1 MLIVTTWKRPA
12 VYAPAPMAAPA
23 AAKTSGGGRFGAF
36 VGLIGGALAIVG
48 SFLAWVKVAPAN
60 DVSYTVT
67 GWNLSNDAKT
77 TLIVGAVA
85 VVLAVLVIG
94 GQLRGLVRLL
104 FALGGIALIGVAVYD
119 TYDILKKLPDRL
131 AGSFPDGGAK
141 ITGPGIGLILII
153 AGGALLILGALMM
166 RKRRADVQGFTP
178 G

>member
-1 MLIVTTWKRPA
+1 M
-12 VYAPAPMAAPA
+12 
-23 AAKTSGGGRFGAF
+23 
-36 VGLIGGALAIVG
+36 
-48 SFLAWVKVAPAN
+48 
-60 DVSYTVT
+60 
-67 GWNLSNDAKT
+67 
-77 TLIVGAVA
+77 
-85 VVLAVLVIG
+85 LAVLVIG

-104 FALGGIALIGVAVYD
+104 FGLGGIALIGLAVYD

-141 ITGPGIGLILII
+141 ITGPGVGLILII